1 MSSGLVTD
9 DLSELDPGG
18 ADGLVVTCPGFSHE
32 PRWRPGE
39 RLSDLFEQQCDRLR
53 RYGRGDQLAV
63 DAGDV
68 RLTYDELDVRANR
81 LARHLLARGVR
92 PGDRIALLFD
102 QAVPAYVGMLAVLK
116 VRAAYV
122 PLDAGFPADRL
133 AYITAD
139 AGARLVLTLSHLRD
153 RLADTGAEPLCVD
166 DEADAIEALAG
177 YRLAGRERGE
187 PAGELA
193 YIIYTSGS
201 TGRPKGVAVEHASI
215 CNFVRVAAECYEV
228 HPGDRMYQGMT
239 IAFDF
244 SVEEIWVPWLV
255 GATLVPKPGGAS
267 LLGQDL
273 WDFLDGRE
281 VTAMCCVPT
290 LLATL
295 DADLPRLRFLLV
307 SGEAC
312 PQDLVTRW
320 HRPGRRFLNVYGP
333 TEATVTA
340 TWSVVHPD
348 KPITLGLPLP
358 TYAAVILDPDSPRA
372 LPPGEY
378 GEIGITGVGLAAG
391 YVNRDDLTAR
401 AFIPDFLE
409 LDHNPSGRIYR
420 TGDLGRVNADGEI
433 EYHGRIDTQVKVR
446 GYRIELTEIESV
458 LLQVPGIAAAVV
470 ATHEPEPGAVELVGY
485 YSLRADTPELDRR
498 LVYARLRD
506 RLPGYMIPAYLE
518 QLDAIPMLP
527 SDKADRK
534 ALPPPSGDRSLT
546 GPQTTTEP
554 VGPVE
559 RGLAE
564 LLAETVRVDR
574 VGVDSHFFDEL
585 GADSLLMARFC
596 AKVRARG
603 DLPPVSMREVYLHPT
618 VRALAAAA
626 GPAPADVPAGTPV
639 ARPVPAR
646 AVPRTAQRAATAR
659 YVLTGAAQ
667 VLLMVAGAYL
677 GAVLLVAGYLF
688 TSAATGWVELY
699 LRCAAFTA
707 AAFVVGC
714 ALPIGLK
721 WLLIGRWKARE
732 VPVWGLGY
740 LRFWLGR
747 AAVRGNP
754 LTGFAG
760 TPLYNVYLRLLGAKI
775 GPGAVVMSTTV
786 PVCTDLLTIGAGAV
800 VRKDVQF
807 SGYRAHAGLIQT
819 GPVGIGA
826 GAVVG
831 EQAVLDIDT
840 RIGDGARLGHA
851 SSLHAAQ
858 EVPAGEYWQGSP
870 AQRAGGDLPT
880 VPPMRI
886 GPVRKTVYCT
896 LKLLNLLLLTGPLAW
911 GFLVVLLTRVPV
923 LTRMLGAADLTI
935 TRGYYYRDVAI
946 ITAILYLGGALLA
959 LAVILTVPRLFNLF
973 LKPGRVYRLYG
984 IHHWLQ
990 VAVGRWSNSAY
1001 FMRLF
1006 GDSSYIVHYLRW
1018 LGYDLGRVVQ
1028 TGSNFGNELK
1038 HDSPYLCSVGP
1049 GTMVSDGLSL
1059 INSDVSATSFR
1070 LSRTAVPPRSFLG
1083 NNLAYPPQATVGEDC
1098 LFGTK
1103 TAVPVTGPQH
1113 TGTGLLGSP
1122 SFEIPRGTARE
1133 PGDRPTGAELAR
1145 RLRAKN
1151 RYNLATIGLYL
1162 LVGLV
1167 YAYGAFLL
1175 TLASLDLLSD
1185 WGLSVLP
1192 AAGVAGLVYHTAFT
1206 VLVER
1211 AVGRFRR
1218 LRPMRCSIY
1227 DPYYWWHERLWK
1239 LEAAVPFAGTPFRG
1253 MIWRALGV
1261 RVGRRLFDDGC
1272 YIPEKTLVSIGD
1284 EATLNAT
1291 SVIQCHS
1298 QEDGIFR
1305 SEPSEVGSGCTLG
1318 VGAFV
1323 HYGVRIDDGGV
1334 LGPHS
1339 FLMKGEQIPAGQVW
1353 DGNPAHQVRV
1363 ELPAPS
1369 VCELAAQLADELAA
1383 ELAAEAAGSA
1393 AEPAAEAVGVTVA
1406 ATAPAGPRSGSRAAA
1421 RLLLAELRAT
1431 PAQRRGQAAEL
1442 ALSLFRAQEC
1452 HRRQGELAQFL
1463 SADEI
1468 AEAATLRSGERRS
1481 AYVVTRALIRMI
1493 LSIEWHGE
1501 VAPRDW
1507 VLGRSGFGK
1516 LAVFGPV
1523 SGIDL
1528 SFAQTPTLLAIAVS
1542 ESYDVGVDLG
1552 TAERTPDALPWP
1564 LLSAD
1569 EQTRLAQT
1577 DAEQRPERF
1586 LRMWTLKE
1594 AYARCA
1600 GTADLDR
1607 LDGLDTRLD
1616 PPEVLVPG
1624 ATGAKC
1630 WFHQEQWGNDDQQCW
1645 LTVAVRP
1652 RARRADRRGG
1662 RSPRPAV
1669 AKSVG
1674 RPGRRAKAAKP
1685 RPETQE
1691 VLLHILADGTVE
1703 ARNVEPAHRER
1714 G

>member
-18 ADGLVVTCPGFSHE
+18 ADGLAVTCPGFSHE
-32 PRWRPGE
+32 PRCRPGE
-39 RLSDLFEQQCDRLR
+39 RLSDLFQQQCDRLR
-53 RYGRGDQLAV
+53 RYGREDRLAV

-68 RLTYDELDVRANR
+68 TLTYDQLDVRANR
-81 LARHLLARGVR
+81 LARHLAARGVR
-92 PGDRIALLFD
+92 PGDRVALLFD
-102 QAVPAYVGMLAVLK
+102 QAVHAYVGMLAVMK
-116 VRAAYV
+116 INAAYV
-122 PLDAGFPADRL
+122 PLDVSFPADRL

-139 AGARLVLTLSHLRD
+139 AGVRLVLTLAHLRD
-153 RLADTGAEPLCVD
+153 RLAEHEAELLCVD

-177 YRLAGRERGE
+177 YRLADRERGE
-187 PAGELA
+187 PVDELA

-201 TGRPKGVAVEHASI
+201 TGRPKGVAVEHPSI

-228 HPGDRMYQGMT
+228 HPDDRMYQGMT

-273 WDFLDGRE
+273 WDFLDARE
-281 VTAMCCVPT
+281 VTALCCVPT

-340 TWSVVHPD
+340 TWTQVHPD
-348 KPITLGLPLP
+348 KAITLGLPLP
-358 TYAAVILDPDSPRA
+358 TYAAVILDPDAPRA
-372 LPPGEY
+372 LPPGEF
-378 GEIGITGVGLAAG
+378 GEIGIAGIGLAVG
-391 YVNRDDLTAR
+391 YVNRDDLTER

-485 YSLRADTPELDRR
+485 YSLRADTPELDRK

-534 ALPPPSGDRSLT
+534 SLPPPSGDRGLT

-574 VGVDSHFFDEL
+574 LGVDSHFFDEL

-596 AKVRARG
+596 AKVRARA
-603 DLPPVSMREVYLHPT
+603 DLPPVSMRDIYLNPT

-626 GPAPADVPAGTPV
+626 GPAPADLPAGAPV
-639 ARPVPAR
+639 PQPVPAR
-646 AVPRTAQRAATAR
+646 TAHRAATVR

-667 VLLMVAGAYL
+667 VLLMIAGAYL
-677 GAVLLVAGYLF
+677 GAALLVVGYRYA
-688 TSAATGWVELY
+688 SAATGWVELY

-714 ALPIGLK
+714 ALPIALK

-732 VPVWGLGY
+732 VPVWSLGY

-747 AAVRGNP
+747 TVVRGNP
-754 LTGFAG
+754 LAAFAG

-775 GPGAVVMSTTV
+775 GPGAVIMSTTV
-786 PVCTDLLTIGAGAV
+786 PVCTDLLTVGAGAV
-800 VRKDVQF
+800 VRKDVHF

-819 GPVGIGA
+819 GPIAIGA
-826 GAVVG
+826 EAIIG
-831 EQAVLDIDT
+831 EQSVLDIDT
-840 RIGDGARLGHA
+840 RVGDGARLGHA

-858 EVPAGEYWQGSP
+858 EVPAGQYWQGSP
-870 AQRAGGDLPT
+870 AQRAGGDLAT
-880 VPPMRI
+880 APPMRI
-886 GPVRKTVYCT
+886 GAVRKTVYCT
-896 LKLLNLLLLTGPLAW
+896 LKLANLLLLTGPLAW
-911 GFLVVLLTRVPV
+911 AFLVVLLTRVPV
-923 LTRMLGAADLTI
+923 LARMLGAADLTV

-946 ITAILYLGGALLA
+946 ITGIMFVGGALLG
-959 LAVILTVPRLFNLF
+959 LGVVLTVPRLFNLF
-973 LKPGRVYRLYG
+973 LKPSRVYRLYG

-1006 GDSSYIVHYLRW
+1006 GDSSFIVHYLRW
-1018 LGYDLGRVVQ
+1018 LGYDLGNVVQ

-1038 HDSPYLCSVGP
+1038 HDSPYLCSVGT

-1070 LSRTAVPPRSFLG
+1070 LSRTTVPPRSFLG
-1083 NNLAYPPQATVGEDC
+1083 NNLAYPAQATVGEDC

-1103 TAVPVTGPQH
+1103 TAVPTTGGVR

-1122 SFEIPRGTARE
+1122 SFEIPRGVARE
-1133 PGDRPTGAELAR
+1133 PGDRPTGDELKR

-1151 RYNLATIGLYL
+1151 RYNLVTIVLYL
-1162 LVGLV
+1162 LVGFG
-1167 YAYGAFLL
+1167 YAYGALLL
-1175 TLASLDLLSD
+1175 TLTALDLLSD

-1192 AAGVAGLVYHTAFT
+1192 LAGVVGLVYHTAYT

-1211 AVGRFRR
+1211 AVGLFRR

-1239 LEAAVPFAGTPFRG
+1239 LEAGVSFAGTPFRG
-1253 MIWRALGV
+1253 LIWRALGV

-1272 YIPEKTLVSIGD
+1272 YIPEKTLVGIGD
-1284 EATLNAT
+1284 DGTLNAN

-1298 QEDGIFR
+1298 QEDGVFR
-1305 SEPSEVGSGCTLG
+1305 SEHTELGSGCTLG

-1323 HYGVRIDDGGV
+1323 HYGVRIGDGGV

-1339 FLMKGEQIPAGQVW
+1339 FLMKGEQVPAGQVW
-1353 DGNPAHQVRV
+1353 DGNPARQLRV
-1363 ELPAPS
+1363 ELPES
-1369 VCELAAQLADELAA
+1369 VIEGEVVGEVVHEVVGEVVGELVDVP
-1383 ELAAEAAGSA
+1383 
-1393 AEPAAEAVGVTVA
+1393 EP
-1406 ATAPAGPRSGSRAAA
+1406 TAPRSGSRAAA

-1431 PAQRRGQAAEL
+1431 PPQRRGQSTGL
-1442 ALSLFRAQEC
+1442 ALSLFRLQEC
-1452 HRRQGELAQFL
+1452 HRRRDELAQFL
-1463 SADEI
+1463 STDEL

-1523 SGIDL
+1523 GGIDL

-1542 ESYDVGVDLG
+1542 ESYDIGVDLG
-1552 TAERTPDALPWP
+1552 SAERGPDALPWP

-1577 DAEQRPERF
+1577 DAEQRQDRF
-1586 LRMWTLKE
+1586 LRMWTLKA

-1600 GTADLDR
+1600 GTAELER
-1607 LDGLDTRLD
+1607 LDTRLD
-1616 PPEVLVPG
+1616 PLDVRAPG
-1624 ATGAKC
+1624 AAEVRC
-1630 WFHQEQWGNDDQQCW
+1630 WFHQEQWHTDEEQYW

-1652 RARRADRRGG
+1652 RARRPDRRAA
-1662 RSPRPAV
+1662 RPTRPAV
-1669 AKSVG
+1669 SKSVG
-1674 RPGRRAKAAKP
+1674 RSNRKGKAARP
-1685 RPETQE
+1685 RPEGQE
-1691 VLLHILADGTVE
+1691 VLLHILADGAVE
-1703 ARNVEPAHRER
+1703 ARSVEPVRR
-1714 G
+1714 D

>member
-1 MSSGLVTD
+1 MSSGLVAD
-9 DLSELDPGG
+9 DLSGLDPGG
-18 ADGLVVTCPGFSHE
+18 ADGLVVRGFGVSHE
-32 PRWRPGE
+32 PRCRPGE
-39 RLSDLFEQQCDRLR
+39 RLSDLYERQCDRLR
-53 RYGRGDQLAV
+53 RDGHGDRPAV

-68 RLTYDELDVRANR
+68 ALTYDQLDVRANR
-81 LARHLLARGVR
+81 LARYLAARGVR
-92 PGDRIALLFD
+92 PGDRVALLFD
-102 QAVPAYVGMLAVLK
+102 QAVHAYTGMLAVMK
-116 VRAAYV
+116 INAAYV

-153 RLADTGAEPLCVD
+153 RLAEDGAELLCVD
-166 DEADAIEALAG
+166 EQADAIEALAG
-177 YRLAGRERGE
+177 YRLADRERGE
-187 PAGELA
+187 PVDELA

-201 TGRPKGVAVEHASI
+201 TGRPKGVAVEHRSI
-215 CNFVRVAAECYEV
+215 CNFVQVAAECYGV
-228 HPGDRMYQGMT
+228 RPDDRMYQGMT

-273 WDFLDGRE
+273 WDFLDARD
-281 VTAMCCVPT
+281 VTAVCCVPT

-320 HRPGRRFLNVYGP
+320 HRPDRRFLNVYGP

-340 TWSVVHPD
+340 TWTEVHPD

-358 TYAAVILDPDSPRA
+358 TYTAVILDPDAPRA
-372 LPPGEY
+372 LPAGAL
-378 GEIGITGVGLAAG
+378 GEIGIAGIGLAAG
-391 YVNRDDLTAR
+391 YVNRDDLTER
-401 AFIPDFLE
+401 AFVPDFLA

-485 YSLRADTPELDRR
+485 YSLRADTPELDRK

-518 QLDAIPMLP
+518 QLAAIPLLP

-534 ALPPPSGDRSLT
+534 SLPPPSGDRSLT
-546 GPQTTTEP
+546 GSQTTTEP

-564 LLAETVRVDR
+564 LLAATVRLDR
-574 VGVDSHFFDEL
+574 IGVDSHFFDEL
-585 GADSLLMARFC
+585 GADSLLMAKFC
-596 AKVRARG
+596 AKVRARA
-603 DLPPVSMREVYLHPT
+603 DLPPVSMRDVYLHPT
-618 VRALAAAA
+618 IRALAAAA
-626 GPAPADVPAGTPV
+626 GPAPADVPAGEPV

-646 AVPRTAQRAATAR
+646 RAHRAATVR
-659 YVLTGAAQ
+659 YVLTGVAQ
-667 VLLMVAGAYL
+667 VALMIAGACL
-677 GAVLLVAGYLF
+677 GALLLVLGYLY

-707 AAFVVGC
+707 AAFAVGC

-721 WLLIGRWKARE
+721 WLVIGRWKARE
-732 VPVWGLGY
+732 VPVWSLGY

-747 AAVRGNP
+747 MAVRGNP
-754 LTGFAG
+754 LALFAG

-775 GPGAVVMSTTV
+775 GPGAVVLSGTV
-786 PVCTDLLTIGAGAV
+786 PVCTDLLTVGAGAV

-807 SGYRAHAGLIQT
+807 AGYRAYAGLIQT
-819 GPVGIGA
+819 GPVAIGA
-826 GAVVG
+826 GAIIG
-831 EQAVLDIDT
+831 EMAVLDIDT
-840 RIGDGARLGHA
+840 RVGDGARLGHA

-858 EVPAGEYWQGSP
+858 EVPAGQYWQGSP
-870 AQRAGGDLPT
+870 AQRAGGDLAT
-880 VPPMRI
+880 VPPMPI
-886 GPVRKTVYCT
+886 GPVRKTVYCV
-896 LKLLNLLLLTGPLAW
+896 LKLANLLLLTGPLAW
-911 GFLVVLLTRVPV
+911 GFLVVLLTRLPV
-923 LTRMLGAADLTI
+923 LTRMLGAADLTV
-935 TRGYYYRDVAI
+935 TRGYFFRDVAI
-946 ITAILYLGGALLA
+946 ITAILYVGGLLLGLGM
-959 LAVILTVPRLFNLF
+959 IMTVPRLMNLA
-973 LKPGRVYRLYG
+973 LRPGRVYRLYG

-990 VAVGRWSNSAY
+990 VAIGRWTNNAY
-1001 FMRLF
+1001 LMQLF
-1006 GDSSYIVHYLRW
+1006 GDSSYVVHYLRW

-1038 HDSPYLCSVGP
+1038 HDTPFLCSVGS

-1070 LSRTAVPPRSFLG
+1070 LSRTFVPPRSFLG
-1083 NNLAYPPQATVGEDC
+1083 NNLAYPPQATVGDDC

-1103 TAVPVTGPQH
+1103 TAVPVTGPAV

-1122 SFEIPRGTARE
+1122 SFEIPRAVARE
-1133 PGDRPTGAELAR
+1133 AGDRPAGDELRR

-1151 RYNLATIGLYL
+1151 RYNLGTIGVYL
-1162 LVGLV
+1162 LVG
-1167 YAYGAFLL
+1167 YGYGYGAFVL
-1175 TLASLDLLSD
+1175 TLTALDLLSD
-1185 WGLSVLP
+1185 WGLWVLP
-1192 AAGVAGLVYHTAFT
+1192 AAGVLGLVYHTAYT

-1211 AVGRFRR
+1211 AVGGFRP
-1218 LRPMRCSIY
+1218 LRPRRCSIY

-1239 LEAAVPFAGTPFRG
+1239 VEAGVLFTGTPFRG
-1253 MIWRALGV
+1253 PIMRALGV

-1272 YIPEKTLVSIGD
+1272 YMPEKTLVTIGD
-1284 EATLNAT
+1284 DATLNAT

-1298 QEDGIFR
+1298 QEDGFFR
-1305 SEPSEVGSGCTLG
+1305 SEHTELGSGCTLG

-1323 HYGVRIDDGGV
+1323 HYGVRIGEGGV

-1339 FLMKGEQIPAGQVW
+1339 FLMKGEQLPAGQVW
-1353 DGNPAHQVRV
+1353 DGNPARQLRV
-1363 ELPAPS
+1363 ELPEPVLEGEIVAGT
-1369 VCELAAQLADELAA
+1369 
-1383 ELAAEAAGSA
+1383 AAEAAT
-1393 AEPAAEAVGVTVA
+1393 EAVVEGEVVDEVVPEPVA
-1406 ATAPAGPRSGSRAAA
+1406 VVPEPAGPRSGSRAAA
-1421 RLLLAELRAT
+1421 RQLLAELRAT
-1431 PAQRRGQAAEL
+1431 PAQRRGQSTGL
-1442 ALSLFRAQEC
+1442 ALSLFRLQEC
-1452 HRRQGELAQFL
+1452 HRRQDELAQFL
-1463 SADEI
+1463 GADER

-1523 SGIDL
+1523 AGIDL

-1542 ESYDVGVDLG
+1542 ESYDIGVDLG
-1552 TAERTPDALPWP
+1552 TAERGPDALPWP

-1569 EQTRLAQT
+1569 EQTRLVQT
-1577 DAEQRPERF
+1577 DARQRGEHF
-1586 LRMWTLKE
+1586 LRMWTLKA

-1600 GTADLDR
+1600 GTADLER
-1607 LDGLDTRLD
+1607 LDTRLD
-1616 PPEVLVPG
+1616 PLDVLAPG
-1624 ATGAKC
+1624 AGEARC
-1630 WFHQEQWGNDDQQCW
+1630 WFHQEQWCADEQQHW

-1652 RARRADRRGG
+1652 RDRRADRRAA
-1662 RSPRPAV
+1662 RPARPAV
-1669 AKSVG
+1669 SKSVG
-1674 RPGRRAKAAKP
+1674 RSGRRPKAARP
-1685 RPETQE
+1685 RPEGEE
-1691 VLLHILADGTVE
+1691 VLLHILADGAVE
-1703 ARNVEPAHRER
+1703 ARSVEPVRR
-1714 G
+1714 D